1 MTALTSAENAQSLAM
16 VRANGRIDSPLESGD
31 GKIAVL
37 LAHPPEATESSER
50 GESIASTRIGVQSAL
65 RSRIEFWTFAAQLH
79 V

>member
-37 LAHPPEATESSER
+37 LAHPPEATESSEG

-65 RSRIEFWTFAAQLH
+65 RARIEFQACAAQVH